1 MTELYYGIP
10 AHLEN
15 QVLERWVKE
24 RVSQK
29 RFDHIQG
36 VMLVG
41 EQISTRAGMDPYPV
55 WLACLLH
62 DACKEIKNDDLLRE
76 SRRLGLK
83 IGKQEKDN
91 PHILHGPVAA
101 LTVREVFGIDN
112 GDILSAIAE
121 HTLGSTTMC
130 EISKVVYLA
139 DALEASRPDAL
150 TEPVWQ
156 ALGRDGEPDLD
167 AAIFQASNL
176 VLRHLL
182 EKGKPIH
189 TKAVKVRNH
198 FLARLKKRARRA

>member
-1 MTELYYGIP
+1 MTETYEGIP
-10 AHLEN
+10 ADLEN
-15 QVLERWVKE
+15 QLLERWVKD

-41 EQISTRAGMDPYPV
+41 EQISARAGIDPYPV

-76 SRRLGLK
+76 SKRLGLK

-91 PHILHGPVAA
+91 PHLLHGPVAA
-101 LTVREVFGIDN
+101 LTVREAFGIENEDV
-112 GDILSAIAE
+112 LCAIAE
-121 HTLGSTTMC
+121 HTLGSTSMC
-130 EISKVVYLA
+130 KISKVVYLA
-139 DALEASRPDAL
+139 DALEASRPNAL

-156 ALGRDGEPDLD
+156 ALGTDGKPDLD

-176 VLRHLL
+176 VLKHLL

-189 TKAVKVRNH
+189 IKAVKVRNH
-198 FLARLKKRARRA
+198 FLARLRKRAKKA